1 MAPRSS
7 HAVTRSR
14 PNVIAGLV
22 AEVNG
27 RRSLDRF
34 LPPTTGVH
42 CRIQVRRE
50 NNRVVVHLAGRLAA
64 KGVPELLEACIADEP
79 PILELDELVS
89 ADAVGLDALLRI
101 EEGGGVL
108 GGLPEYIRLKLN
120 VLARERR
127 R

>member
-1 MAPRSS
+1 MALRSS
-7 HAVTRSR
+7 HAVSRSR

-22 AEVNG
+22 AAAIG
-27 RRSLDRF
+27 RRPLDRF
-34 LPPTTGVH
+34 LPLRSVVH

-50 NNRVVVHLAGRLAA
+50 NNRVVVHLAGRLAGR
-64 KGVPELLEACIADEP
+64 GVPELLEACIADEP

-101 EEGGGVL
+101 EEGGGQLVEV
-108 GGLPEYIRLKLN
+108 PEYIRLKLN

>member
-1 MAPRSS
+1 MALHSS

-14 PNVIAGLV
+14 PNVIAGVV
-22 AEVNG
+22 AAAKG
-27 RRSLDRF
+27 HRPLDRF
-34 LPPTTGVH
+34 LPPGAIVH

-50 NNRVVVHLAGRLAA
+50 DNRVVVHLAGRLAGP
-64 KGVPELLEACIADEP
+64 GVPELLEACIADEP
-79 PILELDELVS
+79 LILELDELVS

-101 EEGGGVL
+101 EEGGAQLVEV
-108 GGLPEYIRLKLN
+108 PEYIRLKLN